1 MFWTSEAKKDVF
13 FLTHAGGKMCFFCP
27 DSCNFRRMRAKFGVF
42 SPRPS
47 ITRKT
52 TEISHPLFK
61 KKVKLLKYPLW
72 TLPNMK
78 SNGVVQKTTK
88 EISQIFRFS
97 PQSPWHE
104 RVRYQMHGRV
114 QKIILS
120 FVQNV
125 TSPSAIWRTRHTMDG
140 LVTKWTEESNAKMH
154 DCVEKC
160 TTALKNA
167 RTRPK
172 NNPFLRAKCNESV

>member
-1 MFWTSEAKKDVF
+1 MFWTSAAKKTFFFLRMRGGGNVF
-13 FLTHAGGKMCFFCP
+13 FLPGLVQFPPHAGKIWCFFAASVDYTQNP
-27 DSCNFRRMRAKFGVF
+27 
-42 SPRPS
+42 
-47 ITRKT
+47 
-52 TEISHPLFK
+52 E
-61 KKVKLLKYPLW
+61 KKVKLVKYPLW
-72 TLPNMK
+72 DFLRLK
-78 SNGVVQKTTK
+78 SNGLVQKTTK

-97 PQSPWHE
+97 PQSPWNE
-104 RVRYQMHGRV
+104 RVRFQMHGRV

-125 TSPSAIWRTRHTMDG
+125 TSPSAIWRTHHTMDE

-160 TTALKNA
+160 TTELKSA